1 MSYQITVDWSPAYE
15 LIASLRAYVRE
26 SPKTLELPGDWWE
39 HARSSVGPDLVTED
53 EFHSTGWLYLFAWL
67 SPSKQ
72 DIPGFL
78 HWLETRSVGE
88 FYELL
93 APYIGK
99 GCPALPRD
107 LGAARDAAA
116 RFLRRWHEGYCRT
129 VEPAILR
136 AVEAEAA
143 ALRREATERHP
154 EDLFERA
161 THGIRFTPGPEVQ
174 TALLV
179 PQYHY
184 RPLDLQQQWRGLRL
198 CLYPA
203 DVLPPAPGE
212 PPPMLPRLARALDD
226 HNRLRI
232 LRALAETPQSFGE
245 IVQQNGLAKST
256 VHYHLTLLR
265 AAGLLGEEDTGSFL
279 SPVYRLRPSALD
291 DLDHMLRQFLSG
303 ESRGSR

>member
-1 MSYQITVDWSPAYE
+1 MSYHVVVDWSPAYE

-26 SPKTLELPGDWWE
+26 SPKTLELPSEWWE
-39 HARSSVGPDLVTED
+39 HARYSVGADLVRED
-53 EFHSTGWLYLFAWL
+53 EFHYTGWLYLFAWF

-72 DIPGFL
+72 DVPGFL
-78 HWLETRSVGE
+78 RWLETRSVGE

-107 LGAARDAAA
+107 LGASRDAAS
-116 RFLRRWHEGYCRT
+116 RFLRRWYEDYFRFID
-129 VEPAILR
+129 PAILSGL
-136 AVEAEAA
+136 AAEAA
-143 ALRREATERHP
+143 SLRRQAEGCNA

-174 TALLV
+174 NALLV

-184 RPLDLQQQWRGLRL
+184 HPLELQQQWRGLRL
-198 CLYPA
+198 CLYPV

-212 PPPMLPRLARALDD
+212 PPPALLRLTRALDD
-226 HNRLRI
+226 PNRLRI
-232 LRALAETPQSFGE
+232 LRALAEAPQGFGE
-245 IVQQNGLAKST
+245 IVQQSGLAKST

-265 AAGLLGEEDTGSFL
+265 AAGLLLEEDTGSLL

-291 DLDHMLRQFLSG
+291 DLDRVLHQFLSG
-303 ESRGSR
+303 ESGGSL